1 MSKWFIFQNILSF
14 ELYFV
19 DSDYR
24 LRNFFHIPIFQI
36 WYSKFKISYQRVK
49 CISMTY
55 QTKCCEMKGKKL
67 NFWQF
72 SKTLKTAAMFRL
84 TFLFVWQPLSFHVIY
99 PALPV
104 IIFLQTG
111 SLKQQSSNHK
121 SFMISYDSLSTS
133 SIKMLINHCMKS

>member
-1 MSKWFIFQNILSF
+1 
-14 ELYFV
+14 
-19 DSDYR
+19 
-24 LRNFFHIPIFQI
+24 
-36 WYSKFKISYQRVK
+36 
-49 CISMTY
+49 MTY

-104 IIFLQTG
+104 MIFLQTG

-121 SFMISYDSLSTS
+121 IFMISYDSLFTS
-133 SIKMLINHCMKS
+133 SIKMLINHCMKSLDSVYLMKSICWKMLREMIFIYESLFESYRRFDIFDWPKT